1 LAGVFIVYN
10 TSATAIT
17 QRARDLAI
25 VIALGAERR
34 TIFALV
40 LVESMIIGVIA
51 SVIGIACGYALA
63 HVLLSLVAN
72 SMGEVYQARF
82 SVESLS
88 LTWQQALWYAG
99 LGTIGT
105 VAAALR
111 SGAERLTIFALVL
124 VESMLLGVIASVI
137 GIACGYALAHVLLS
151 LVANS
156 MGVVYQARFSVESLS
171 LTWQQALWYAGLGT
185 IGTVAAAL

>member
-1 LAGVFIVYN
+1 LCLLAGVFIVYN

-40 LVESMIIGVIA
+40 LVESMI
-51 SVIGIACGYALA
+51 
-63 HVLLSLVAN
+63 
-72 SMGEVYQARF
+72 
-82 SVESLS
+82 
-88 LTWQQALWYAG
+88 
-99 LGTIGT
+99 
-105 VAAALR
+105 
-111 SGAERLTIFALVL
+111 
-124 VESMLLGVIASVI
+124 LGVIASVI

-171 LTWQQALWYAGLGT
+171 LTWQQVLWYAGLGT
-185 IGTVAAAL
+185 IGAVAAALVPARKASRLDPLDLMRPDFREKLAITSPHRRDDGGHCPVSNTRRDRVFCRPELP